1 MGLRTIIIILSLI
14 LILIN
19 ASIAKTAINCNE
31 AEKLAD
37 ISATKQ
43 LQGYNDAAY
52 LRKSVELPGNFR
64 KDIIGQL
71 ANKFPDIIDPKTST
85 VKAIVNS
92 DSSITLNI
100 YLKNRDG
107 KAITNA
113 YQRILSRDES
123 GNLIIKNRLL
133 FKSEEFKGVKGLG
146 DEIYK
151 FEDDLYKK
159 MGVKEVLI
167 DAREIGRY
175 KWSKKEFN
183 FKFRNPEFVDKQFN
197 LWLKSDKSKNFLK
210 SNDGK
215 IYLETLKNQKKTI
228 YNLGN
233 NPHLYPSNFLL
244 DNEFSDIVLYEK
256 IY

>member
-1 MGLRTIIIILSLI
+1 MSLRGIIIILSL
-14 LILIN
+14 LLVLIN
-19 ASIAKTAINCNE
+19 VNIAKEIIDCSSAT
-31 AEKLAD
+31 KLAD
-37 ISATKQ
+37 ISATKN
-43 LQGYNDAAY
+43 LEGSY
-52 LRKSVELPGNFR
+52 LRKSVELPSNF
-64 KDIIGQL
+64 KENVLGPL
-71 ANKFPDIIDPKTST
+71 SKKFDIIDIEKST
-85 VKAIVNS
+85 VLART
-92 DSSITLNI
+92 DMEGSITLNI
-100 YLKNRDG
+100 VLKDNKG
-107 KAITNA
+107 KAITDA
-113 YQRILSRDES
+113 YQRILSRDEE
-123 GNLIIKNRLL
+123 GNLIIKNNLL
-133 FKSEEFKGVKGLG
+133 EKSEEFKSGKDGIKGLG

>member
-1 MGLRTIIIILSLI
+1 MSLRGIIIILSL
-14 LILIN
+14 LLVLIN
-19 ASIAKTAINCNE
+19 VNIAKEIIDCSSAT
-31 AEKLAD
+31 KLAD
-37 ISATKQ
+37 ISATKN
-43 LQGYNDAAY
+43 LEGSY
-52 LRKSVELPGNFR
+52 LRKSVELPSNF
-64 KDIIGQL
+64 KENVLGPL
-71 ANKFPDIIDPKTST
+71 SKKFDIIDIEKST
-85 VKAIVNS
+85 VLART
-92 DSSITLNI
+92 DMEGSITLNI
-100 YLKNRDG
+100 VLKDNKG
-107 KAITNA
+107 KAITDA
-113 YQRILSRDES
+113 YQRILSRDEE
-123 GNLIIKNRLL
+123 GNLIIKNNLL
-133 FKSEEFKGVKGLG
+133 EKSEEFKSGKDGIKSLG